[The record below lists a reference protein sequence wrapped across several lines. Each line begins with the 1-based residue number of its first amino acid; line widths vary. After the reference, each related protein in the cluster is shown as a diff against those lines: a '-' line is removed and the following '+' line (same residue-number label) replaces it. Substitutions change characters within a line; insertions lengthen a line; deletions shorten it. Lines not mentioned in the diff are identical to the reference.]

1 MPTDAPA
8 GDGGVQHTGG
18 GEHVIVCRDLHK
30 SFGAIEAVKGV
41 SLDIRRGELFGVLGP
56 NGSGKTTLLRML
68 CGLLEPTSGTA
79 IVAGY
84 DVRREADR
92 IRERV
97 GYMSQKFG
105 LYEDLTVIEN
115 LEFYAEIY
123 GLKGARRDARIDAM
137 IDMAGLAGRT
147 RQFAGT
153 LSGGWKQRLAL
164 GCAIV
169 HQPAVLLLDEP
180 TAGVDPASRR
190 TFWRIIDRLADEGG
204 TTILVTTH
212 YMDEAERFGR
222 VAFIS
227 FGDLIAVGGPQ
238 QVVAAHPGAASLED
252 VFVML
257 QDADDAGVADRVG
270 ASARTVTPP

>member
-1 MPTDAPA
+1 MSDAATDY
-8 GDGGVQHTGG
+8 
-18 GEHVIVCRDLHK
+18 VIVCRDLHK
-30 SFGAIEAVKGV
+30 RFGDIEAVRGV

-68 CGLLEPTSGTA
+68 CGLLAPTAGSAT
-79 IVAGY
+79 VAGF
-84 DVRREADR
+84 DVATQPER

-105 LYEDLTVIEN
+105 LYEDLTVLEN
-115 LEFYAEIY
+115 LEFYAAVY
-123 GLKGARRDARIDAM
+123 GLKGARRAERIRAM
-137 IDMAGLAGRT
+137 LEMAGLEGRM

-169 HQPAVLLLDEP
+169 HEPAVVLLDEP

-190 TFWRIIDRLADEGG
+190 TFWRIIERLSGESG
-204 TTILVTTH
+204 TTMLVTTH

-227 FGDLIAVGGPQ
+227 YGDLIAVGAPQ
-238 QVVAAHPGAASLED
+238 EVVAAHPGATSLED

-257 QDADDAGVADRVG
+257 QPADAR
-270 ASARTVTPP
+270 

>member
-1 MPTDAPA
+1 
-8 GDGGVQHTGG
+8 V
-18 GEHVIVCRDLHK
+18 R
-30 SFGAIEAVKGV
+30 GV

-68 CGLLEPTSGTA
+68 CGLLLPTSGSAT
-79 IVAGY
+79 VAGF
-84 DVRREADR
+84 DVATQPER

-105 LYEDLTVIEN
+105 LYEDLTVLEN
-115 LEFYAEIY
+115 LEFYAAVY
-123 GLKGARRDARIDAM
+123 GLKGARRAERIRAM
-137 IDMAGLAGRT
+137 LEMAGLEGRA

-169 HQPAVLLLDEP
+169 HEPAVVLLDEP

-190 TFWRIIDRLADEGG
+190 TFWRIIERLSGESG
-204 TTILVTTH
+204 TTMLVTTH

-227 FGDLIAVGGPQ
+227 YGDLIAVGAPQ
-238 QVVAAHPGAASLED
+238 EVVAAHPGATSLED

-257 QDADDAGVADRVG
+257 QPADAR
-270 ASARTVTPP
+270 

>member
-1 MPTDAPA
+1 MTNEPRGPEVTS
-8 GDGGVQHTGG
+8 

-30 SFGAIEAVKGV
+30 WFGELHAVKGV

-68 CGLLEPTSGTA
+68 CGLLEPTSGEA
-79 IVAGY
+79 RVAGF
-84 DVRREADR
+84 DVATDADR

-105 LYEDLTVIEN
+105 LYEDLTVYEN
-115 LEFYAEIY
+115 LEFYASVY
-123 GLKGARRDARIDAM
+123 GLSGRHRDERMRAM
-137 IDMAGLAGRT
+137 IDMAGLEGRT
-147 RQFAGT
+147 KQFAGT

-190 TFWRIIDRLADEGG
+190 TFWRIIDRIANEGG

-212 YMDEAERFGR
+212 YMDEAERFRR

-227 FGDLIAVGGPQ
+227 FGDLIAVGAPSD
-238 QVVAAHPGAASLED
+238 VVAAHPGAQSLED

-257 QDADDAGVADRVG
+257 QEADAARVG
-270 ASARTVTPP
+270 A

>member
-1 MPTDAPA
+1 MSDTATDY
-8 GDGGVQHTGG
+8 
-18 GEHVIVCRDLHK
+18 VIVCRDLHK
-30 SFGAIEAVKGV
+30 RFGDIEAVRGV

-68 CGLLEPTSGTA
+68 CGLLAPTAGSAT
-79 IVAGY
+79 VAGF
-84 DVRREADR
+84 DVATQPER

-105 LYEDLTVIEN
+105 LYEDLTVLEN
-115 LEFYAEIY
+115 LEFYAAVY
-123 GLKGARRDARIDAM
+123 GLKGARRAERIRAMLEMAR
-137 IDMAGLAGRT
+137 LEGRV

-169 HQPAVLLLDEP
+169 HEPAVVLLDEP

-190 TFWRIIDRLADEGG
+190 TFWRIIERLSGESG
-204 TTILVTTH
+204 TTMLVTTH

-227 FGDLIAVGGPQ
+227 YGDLIAVGAPQ
-238 QVVAAHPGAASLED
+238 EVVAAHPGATSLED

-257 QDADDAGVADRVG
+257 QPADAR
-270 ASARTVTPP
+270 